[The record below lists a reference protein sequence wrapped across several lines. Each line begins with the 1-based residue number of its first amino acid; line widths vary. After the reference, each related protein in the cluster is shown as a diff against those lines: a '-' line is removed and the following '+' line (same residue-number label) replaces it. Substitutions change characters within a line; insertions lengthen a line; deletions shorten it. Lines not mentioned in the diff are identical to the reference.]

1 MTFYELEE
9 LIQNIFNRF
18 NLDSS
23 IKVNFSNLENIDIQ
37 INSLIKHMNH
47 EDIEAIQTEID
58 LQLNKLDSVE
68 KCTITENGF
77 INIVLSDVFF
87 IDNLSNNL
95 DTLKA
100 SLRKKSKN
108 VFFDYGGANI
118 GKSLHVGHLR
128 TLNLGRS
135 LKNIYSISGSNTFS
149 DIHFGDCR

>member
-1 MTFYELEE
+1 MTFYKLEE

-47 EDIEAIQTEID
+47 EDIETIQTEID

-87 IDNLSNNL
+87 IDNLSNNS
-95 DTLKA
+95 DVLKA
-100 SLRKKSKN
+100 SLRKKVKMYFLIM
-108 VFFDYGGANI
+108 VVQILANLYMLVI
-118 GKSLHVGHLR
+118 
-128 TLNLGRS
+128 
-135 LKNIYSISGSNTFS
+135 
-149 DIHFGDCR
+149 

>member
-47 EDIEAIQTEID
+47 EDIETIQTEID
-58 LQLNKLDSVE
+58 LQLNKLDSVK

-87 IDNLSNNL
+87 IDNLSNNS

-128 TLNLGRS
+128 TLNLGKS
-135 LKNIYSISGSNTFS
+135 
-149 DIHFGDCR
+149 

>member
-23 IKVNFSNLENIDIQ
+23 IKVNFSNLENIDVQ

-47 EDIEAIQTEID
+47 EDIETIQTEID

-87 IDNLSNNL
+87 IDNLSNNS

-100 SLRKKSKN
+100 SLRKKK
-108 VFFDYGGANI
+108 
-118 GKSLHVGHLR
+118 
-128 TLNLGRS
+128 
-135 LKNIYSISGSNTFS
+135 
-149 DIHFGDCR
+149 

>member
-37 INSLIKHMNH
+37 INSLIKHINH
-47 EDIEAIQTEID
+47 EDIETIQTEID

-87 IDNLSNNL
+87 IDNLSNNS
-95 DTLKA
+95 DVLKA
-100 SLRKKSKN
+100 SLRKKVKMYFLIM
-108 VFFDYGGANI
+108 VVQILANLYMLVI
-118 GKSLHVGHLR
+118 
-128 TLNLGRS
+128 
-135 LKNIYSISGSNTFS
+135 
-149 DIHFGDCR
+149 